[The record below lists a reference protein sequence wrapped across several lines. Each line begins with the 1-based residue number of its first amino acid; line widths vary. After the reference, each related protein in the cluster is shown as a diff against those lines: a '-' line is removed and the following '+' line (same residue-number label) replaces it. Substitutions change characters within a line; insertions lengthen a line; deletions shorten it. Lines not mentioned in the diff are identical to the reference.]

1 MGGFGALKGADDRL
15 VDAGCHSYT
24 RFMSS
29 ALMGAIK
36 VARGRLSNCRGVSL
50 IRKLAALHVNGKAID
65 TFSHDSLKF
74 CLHAI
79 ARCISQYGVP

>member
-1 MGGFGALKGADDRL
+1 MGGFGALKGADDQL

-24 RFMSS
+24 RFIGS
-29 ALMGAIK
+29 ALMGAVK
-36 VARGRLSNCRGVSL
+36 VARGRLSNFRGVGL
-50 IRKLAALHVNGKAID
+50 IRKLAALHVSGKAID
-65 TFSHDSLKF
+65 AFSHDLLKF